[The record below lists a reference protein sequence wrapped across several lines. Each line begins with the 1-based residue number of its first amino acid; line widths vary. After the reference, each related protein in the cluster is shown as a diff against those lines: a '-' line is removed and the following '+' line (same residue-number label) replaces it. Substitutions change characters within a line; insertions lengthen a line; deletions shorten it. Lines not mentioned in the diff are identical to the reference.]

1 MTMNYFDKDAG
12 LLHKR
17 LRSFFNLTPGGE
29 LDRAVTAVAEEAYV
43 LGMMRG
49 VERTHARVRRV
60 VYTIV
65 GMLAGIVALA
75 VFAGWTV

>member
-1 MTMNYFDKDAG
+1 MTMNYFDKDAAH
-12 LLHKR
+12 LHKR
-17 LRSFFNLTPGGE
+17 MRNFFTLTPGGE

-43 LGMMRG
+43 MGMMRG

-60 VYTIV
+60 VYTMV